1 MNSSTTTLVV
11 VWGLLSQAVSAG
23 LWFGFMAWKPRQWEA
38 FVDWEYAFWVR
49 RGVISSAF
57 AEKCKRLEK
66 GAAFRRLV
74 GGAALVGTIFFLVA
88 GFLWLKS

>member
-1 MNSSTTTLVV
+1 MNNDTTMLIV

-23 LWFGFMAWKPRQWEA
+23 LWFGFMLWKPALWEA

-49 RGVISSAF
+49 RGIIGPAL

-66 GAAFRRLV
+66 SGAFRRLV

-88 GFLWLKS
+88 GFLRLKY